1 MNSFKKFAFI
11 ALVPIFL
18 IAIVSIL
25 ISQSFE
31 DVSHLNINFYVF
43 GYFTI
48 VSFCYVYIFEK
59 IKKRNQS
66 TILNY
71 GYSLLI
77 LFPLLFI
84 FSCVTFYVLFSGFEF
99 NNALFKTTIGIC
111 IFLTITFI
119 FEIYNQSGRK
129 EVLTIREKP
138 FFFLKLVAVVLFT
151 FSLLHCIMES
161 QTILSP
167 YGSISGT
174 LRLIKDIFI
183 LHLQI
188 SLSSFIVL
196 LLLYKILFL
205 RKNVI
210 FGVFIASV
218 VSCLINSYFDVLWA
232 KQFYFNFIII
242 YPICLFCCATIV
254 ITLIYRNKIQN
265 LSLSFI
271 KKETEYLQLKNQVN
285 PHFLFNNLNTLIA
298 FIETNPQKAIAFGH
312 QLSNVYRHYLNNEK
326 DDFILL
332 ADEIEFISEYAAIF
346 KAKFESGF
354 TFEVENQVRPEQY
367 ILVFSV
373 QELMDN
379 IFKHTILDAENPIAI
394 TISIHSDE
402 LVVTNTNHK
411 KVVLNSS
418 KKGLQNINKRYQLL
432 TKKEIT
438 IKETAN
444 FFEVR
449 IPILYLTK

>member
-1 MNSFKKFAFI
+1 MNSFKKFALI
-11 ALVPIFL
+11 TLVPVVL

-25 ISQSFE
+25 ISRSFE
-31 DVSHLNINFYVF
+31 DVSHFNINFYVF

-66 TILNY
+66 AIQNY

-77 LFPLLFI
+77 LSPILYV
-84 FSCVTFYVLFSGFEF
+84 FSGVTFYVLFSDFIF
-99 NNALFKTTIGIC
+99 DIALFQTTLGIC
-111 IFLTITFI
+111 IFLTITFT

-138 FFFLKLVAVVLFT
+138 FFFLKLVAVVIFT
-151 FSLLHCIMES
+151 FSLLHFIMVS
-161 QTILSP
+161 QTTLSS

-174 LRLIKDIFI
+174 VRLINDIFI
-183 LHLQI
+183 LHMQI
-188 SLSSFIVL
+188 TLSSFIVL
-196 LLLYKILFL
+196 LLLYKLLFL
-205 RKNVI
+205 RKNVV

-218 VSCLINSYFDVLWA
+218 ISCLINSYFDVLWA
-232 KQFYFNFIII
+232 KQFSFNFIIL
-242 YPICLFCCATIV
+242 YPICLSYCATIV
-254 ITLIYRNKIQN
+254 ITLIYRNKIHN

-298 FIETNPQKAIAFGH
+298 FIETNPQKAVVFGH
-312 QLSNVYRHYLNNEK
+312 QLSNVYRHYLKNEE
-326 DDFILL
+326 DDFVLL
-332 ADEIEFISEYAAIF
+332 MDEIEFISEYAAIF

-354 TFEVENQVRPEQY
+354 TFKVENQASPQQY
-367 ILVFSV
+367 ILSFSL

-379 IFKHTILDAENPIAI
+379 IFKHTILDAENPVAI
-394 TISIHSDE
+394 TISIASDE

-411 KVVLNSS
+411 KKVLNSS
-418 KKGLQNINKRYQLL
+418 KKGLRNINKRYQLL
-432 TKKEIT
+432 TQKEIT
-438 IKETAN
+438 INDDTE

-449 IPILYLTK
+449 IPILYLT